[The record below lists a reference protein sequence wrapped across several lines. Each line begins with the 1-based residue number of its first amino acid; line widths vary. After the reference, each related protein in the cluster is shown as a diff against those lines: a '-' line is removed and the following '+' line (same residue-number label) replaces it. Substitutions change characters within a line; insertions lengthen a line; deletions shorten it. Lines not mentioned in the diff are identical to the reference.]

1 VTCLRRAIAALLPD
15 DVAVAG
21 GAIDAV
27 ADALFPVEAAAVER
41 AVEKRRREFGMGR
54 TYARRALATLGC
66 PPGPIPVG
74 SDRSAVW
81 PEGFVGSISHSRRL
95 CAAIAARSNRYA
107 GLGLDLE
114 DDAPID
120 DEGVRAQ
127 ICRPEEARD
136 GVDRTKLLFV
146 IKEAVFKAYYP
157 ESGAFLEFADV
168 SVTLDPARR
177 SFVAA
182 LVRPELPR
190 LAGRAAFAGGF
201 RCVDGH
207 IIAAVAI
214 ARG

>member
-1 VTCLRRAIAALLPD
+1 VTGLQREIAALLPD

-21 GAIDAV
+21 GAIDAA
-27 ADALFPVEAAAVER
+27 ADMPFPAETAALER
-41 AVEKRRREFGMGR
+41 AVDERRREFSMGR
-54 TYARRALATLGC
+54 TYARQALAMLGC

-74 SDRSAVW
+74 SDRRAVW

-95 CAAIAARSNRYA
+95 CAAIAARSSRYV

-168 SVTLDPARR
+168 SVTIDPTLR
-177 SFVAA
+177 SFVAT

-190 LAGRAAFAGGF
+190 LAGLAAFAGGF

-207 IIAAVAI
+207 VMAAVAI